1 MTGLRADLRR
11 FQRARPPALLL
22 GGINLVRAL
31 GLAGIP
37 VVVASPEDRTPAM
50 ASRYCAGR
58 LILPPLA
65 QREAVVEALLHA
77 GECLAGAA
85 AGRVPLFYG
94 DDDYLALVQDHR
106 AALSRWFAFVLNE
119 AMLDAALLDK
129 SLFQAL
135 AERRGLPVPRRLDWA
150 SLAACEGPVLVKP
163 KSKLGWDDSE
173 VHRRLFASAGKAR
186 IFENG
191 RAALGD
197 PLAAALS
204 DRLAFQEYVP
214 GTDRSL
220 WSFHGFAAEEGEL
233 LEWFVGRKIRTYP
246 ALTGDSSYLEL
257 APDPAVCALGRE
269 VAVRLRLKGV
279 FKIDFK
285 RSEATGKLYLLEVN
299 PRFNL
304 WHYMGAR
311 NGVNLAR
318 VAYEYL
324 TRGTRPAHVEAATA
338 YRWLCLRRDY
348 KAFRNMSARGEL
360 GCVRWLCSLLEARKV
375 YDLFSWSDPAP
386 FVLHWLGNFRKIP
399 RFAAR
404 KLLRWQSSAS

>member
-1 MTGLRADLRR
+1 MNRLRADLRR
-11 FQRARPPALLL
+11 FKSARPPALLL

-85 AGRVPLFYG
+85 AARVPLFYG
-94 DDDYLALVQDHR
+94 NDDYLAIVQDYR
-106 AALSRWFAFVLNE
+106 AALSRWFAFVLND
-119 AMLDAALLDK
+119 AALDAALIDK

-150 SLAACEGPVLVKP
+150 SLDAWEGPVLVKP
-163 KSKLGWDDSE
+163 KSKIGWDDSD
-173 VHRRLFASAGKAR
+173 VYRRLFASAGKAR

-191 RAALGD
+191 RAALAH
-197 PLAAALS
+197 PLAAALA
-204 DRLAFQEYVP
+204 DRLAFQEYLP

-220 WSFHGFAAEEGEL
+220 WSFHGFAARDGEL

-257 APDPAVCALGRE
+257 ARDPAISALGRE
-269 VAVRLRLKGV
+269 VAMRLPLKGV
-279 FKIDFK
+279 FKIDLK
-285 RSEATGKLYLLEVN
+285 RSTVTGKLYVLEVN
-299 PRFNL
+299 TRHNL

-318 VAYEYL
+318 VAYDYL
-324 TRGTRPAHVEAATA
+324 ACGTRPVHAEATTA
-338 YRWLCLRRDY
+338 YRWLCLHRDY
-348 KAFRNMSARGEL
+348 KAYRHLSAHGEL
-360 GCVRWLCSLLEARKV
+360 GCGRWLWSLLEARKV

-386 FVLHWLGNFRKIP
+386 FVFHWLGNFRKIP